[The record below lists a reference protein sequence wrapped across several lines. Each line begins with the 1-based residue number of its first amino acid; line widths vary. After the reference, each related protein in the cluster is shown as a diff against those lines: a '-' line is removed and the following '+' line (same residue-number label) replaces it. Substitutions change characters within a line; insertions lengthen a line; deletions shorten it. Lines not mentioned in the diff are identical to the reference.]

1 MPAPST
7 QRSSSFDS
15 VPGPVPR
22 LSVDAAASS
31 QQPQHSTTATTRML
45 EFSDF
50 RHSTGSIEDDNTAAA
65 AQQQQEQVEVADSVE
80 HEQQLEVS
88 SPTIKSSE
96 VSPSVRPVTLLRRG
110 DSTRSVNPSETAS
123 EYTEFRPT
131 TRDRKTSISSPSKD
145 SMLRFS
151 QFRHSNV
158 GDDRFSEFRHSNVG
172 DDRFSEFRHSNVVD
186 DRVSDYEYYNSTA
199 IEKEEESETQKV
211 LEGSEEIGS
220 SSSLRAGRDR
230 GISEISAG
238 GGVRGVAE
246 EDSDNN
252 STRLTH
258 ISQKSH
264 RYRSST
270 APNPD
275 SALLSLQHTNSHH
288 TKHHK
293 TNKKKAK
300 KQNRK
305 SVNQRNLGQLNLSP
319 SAHQLEFNAWRLVSN
334 TSAPYSSTAGNLAN
348 RFLTSFAIP
357 TTSATAGGNQHSI
370 ELMGADNSPLHLR
383 SSIMADRSS
392 MITAGDDPMLDCIEE
407 GDGRV
412 VCENPISPI
421 SSSGSK
427 LKHVSNSTTSAVLP
441 INLSDRSRIASLHQH
456 SNDSADRK
464 TSILDFI
471 QSKRTNSAPRNELE
485 TGSLDN
491 ANSRISDVSIDCTAP
506 AVVLTSTAAT
516 AAVGAGGSATS
527 TTLITPL
534 YSIEEHFKA
543 IYYSRRILLF
553 LSRFMFGGNV
563 YPLGPPYIRSLLEG
577 ILLVLSLAD
586 MALGSI
592 ICFEYYCVSGD
603 ITSCRNHDMLYLMLG
618 VWPLAMIITPLLGVF
633 AIMLGPSGTLTRIY
647 AMWNRLTGVNNLIIL
662 VVFFQHYQYFTHLA
676 ITTYPPILYTCS
688 RALQCLIVDQ
698 YIAHIERLR
707 YTRGWDGLH
716 TSLFKTQDNKVVVT

>member
-50 RHSTGSIEDDNTAAA
+50 RHSIGSMEDDNTAAA
-65 AQQQQEQVEVADSVE
+65 AQHQQQEHGGAADSVE
-80 HEQQLEVS
+80 QEQQLKES
-88 SPTIKSSE
+88 TPSASTIKSFDA
-96 VSPSVRPVTLLRRG
+96 SPSVRPVSLLRRG

-151 QFRHSNV
+151 
-158 GDDRFSEFRHSNVG
+158 EFRHSNVV

-186 DRVSDYEYYNSTA
+186 DRVSDYEYYNSTT
-199 IEKEEESETQKV
+199 IENEEESETHNV
-211 LEGSEEIGS
+211 LEGSEEIG
-220 SSSLRAGRDR
+220 SSLRAGRDR

-258 ISQKSH
+258 MSHKSH

-275 SALLSLQHTNSHH
+275 SSPLSPQHTSSHH

-293 TNKKKAK
+293 TNKKKTK

-305 SVNQRNLGQLNLSP
+305 SANQRNLGQLNLAP

-357 TTSATAGGNQHSI
+357 TTSTAAGNQHSI

-412 VCENPISPI
+412 IYENPISPI
-421 SSSGSK
+421 STSGSK
-427 LKHVSNSTTSAVLP
+427 LKHVSTTTTSAAVLP

-471 QSKRTNSAPRNELE
+471 QSKRTHSAPRNELE

-491 ANSRISDVSIDCTAP
+491 ANSRISDVSMDCTAP

-527 TTLITPL
+527 TTLVTPL

-543 IYYSRRILLF
+543 IYYSRRIFLF